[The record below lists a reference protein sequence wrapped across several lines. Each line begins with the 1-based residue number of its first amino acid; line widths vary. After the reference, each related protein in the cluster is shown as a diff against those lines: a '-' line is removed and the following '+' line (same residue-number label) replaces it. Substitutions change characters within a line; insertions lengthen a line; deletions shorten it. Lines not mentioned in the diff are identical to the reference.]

1 VSLTTLWSRYFKRQ
15 RPLAPGLFHYRGQ
28 EGDAF
33 FRLHLRLEPDGR
45 GMLAINAS
53 KILHLNQSASEMAK
67 HVIEGDDADTAATQ
81 MMERYRGVRPEQL
94 KQDFEALKEKIFAL
108 AKTDDV
114 CPITYMDADR
124 IEPFQTPV
132 SAPYRMDLA
141 LTYDCNDACGH
152 CYLPKDRRPKELGT
166 DDWKKIMLKT
176 WDAGIP
182 HVCFTGG
189 EATLRADLPDLV
201 AFAEETGLVT
211 GLLTNGRKLSDNALV
226 KKLTEAGLDHIQVTL
241 ESHDEA
247 VHDKMVGCAG
257 AWKETVQGIRN
268 AVATPVYTITNTTL
282 TRLNAGTIEKTLE
295 FIKSLGIA
303 TVACNGLIY
312 SGQGA
317 QCGIGFKESELGPVM
332 ERVHRKAGDLD
343 LKLIWYTP
351 TQYCNLDPV
360 QMELGVKSCTA
371 AKYNMC
377 VEPDGSVIP
386 CQSYFAPLGNML
398 TNEWKK
404 IWNARPAVDIRKKAW
419 LQEKCKAC
427 DKLPLCGGG
436 CPIYNA
442 QNEVLC
448 VDSKSNA

>member
-1 VSLTTLWSRYFKRQ
+1 MISLWSELFARQ
-15 RPLAPGLFHYRGQ
+15 KPLAPGLFHFRGQ
-28 EGDAF
+28 DGYAF

-45 GMLAINAS
+45 GVLVINAS
-53 KILHLNQSASEMAK
+53 KILHLNQSAAEIVK
-67 HVIEGDDADTAATQ
+67 HIIEGDSADTAAAQ
-81 MMERYRGVRPEQL
+81 MIKRYRGVKPEQL
-94 KQDFEALKEKIFAL
+94 KKDFEDLKEKIFTL
-108 AKTDDV
+108 AKTDDI
-114 CPITYMDADR
+114 CPITYMDVGR
-124 IEPFQTPV
+124 IEPFETPV

-141 LTYDCNDACGH
+141 LTYGCNDACGH
-152 CYLPKDRRPKELGT
+152 CYLPKDRKPKELST
-166 DDWKKIMLKT
+166 DQWKRVMLRV

-189 EATLRADLPDLV
+189 EATLRNDLSDLV

-211 GLLTNGRKLSDNALV
+211 GLLTNGRKLSDKGLV
-226 KKLTEAGLDHIQVTL
+226 KKLVESGLDHIQITL

-247 VHDKMVGCAG
+247 IHDRMVGCAG
-257 AWKETVQGIRN
+257 AWKETVAGIRN

-282 TRLNAGTIEKTLE
+282 TRLNADGIEKTLE

-317 QCGIGFKESELGPVM
+317 DCGIGFKESELGPVM
-332 ERVHRKAGDLD
+332 ERVHRKATELG

-360 QMELGVKSCTA
+360 QMELGVKACTA

-386 CQSYFAPLGNML
+386 CQSYFASLGNML
-398 TNEWKK
+398 TDRWEK
-404 IWNARPAVDIRKKAW
+404 IWNAKPAVDIRKKTY

-448 VDSKSNA
+448 VDSKSNG